1 VGAVDA
7 GSQGQ
12 GAVRS
17 RPQYTPTA
25 RELDDVELLRMGLF
39 GSPGRFE
46 GADGPTRL
54 CLPPDVA
61 DSAQQAKGLEITDAE
76 GVPLAIVS
84 VEGTCPTC
92 EGHVGVIGPVRPLR
106 GNSRRAFHELY
117 VSPSASRTELADE
130 TVTVP
135 VDAPLTEDDLSAI
148 KALNRPVL
156 FLVLAGFDTPRGM
169 SAPGLIR
176 ATLTAAEEFDDA
188 TVFAVPLASRPNVRS
203 DDTFRKQVVDAYAP
217 GADVWWPTGRGDV
230 AGAIARVVESDRPTG
245 LDRGVVIFFTGLSG
259 SGKSTLAQALC
270 NRLIET
276 GGRTVTLLDGDR
288 VRRNVSRGLT
298 FSREDRERNIERIA
312 WIAAEVARH
321 GGMAVCAPIAPFDGT
336 RKTARAMAA
345 EVGADFALIHVA
357 TPLEVC
363 EARDRKGL
371 YQRAR
376 RGEVADFTGISSPYE
391 IPADAD
397 LVIDTSEQTV
407 EEALTTLNAFLV
419 DRGWL
424 PKQVDDKVDRAHATG
439 GA

>member
-1 VGAVDA
+1 
-7 GSQGQ
+7 
-12 GAVRS
+12 
-17 RPQYTPTA
+17 
-25 RELDDVELLRMGLF
+25 MGLF

-61 DSAQQAKGLEITDAE
+61 ESAQQAKGLEITDAE

-106 GNSRRAFHELY
+106 GNSRRAFHKLY
-117 VSPSASRTELADE
+117 VSPSASRTGLPDD

-135 VDAPLTEDDLSAI
+135 VDAPLTDDDLAAI
-148 KALNRPVL
+148 KALGRPVL
-156 FLVLAGFDTPRGM
+156 LLALAGVETPKGM

-176 ATLTAAEEFDDA
+176 ATLAAANEFDDA
-188 TVFAVPLASRPNVRS
+188 TVFAVPLASRPTVRS

-217 GADVWWPTGRGDV
+217 GPDVWWPTGRGNVAEAV
-230 AGAIARVVESDRPTG
+230 AGVVENDRPTG
-245 LDRGVVIFFTGLSG
+245 LDRGVVVFFTGLSG

-298 FSREDRERNIERIA
+298 FSREDRELNIERIA

-321 GGMAVCAPIAPFDGT
+321 GGMAVCAPIAPFDRT
-336 RKTARAMAA
+336 RKVARAMAA
-345 EVGADFALIHVA
+345 DVGADFALIHVA

-371 YQRAR
+371 YLRAR

-391 IPADAD
+391 EPDDADLVVDTSKLTVSDALGQVWSFLIARGVIPADA
-397 LVIDTSEQTV
+397 
-407 EEALTTLNAFLV
+407 
-419 DRGWL
+419 
-424 PKQVDDKVDRAHATG
+424 
-439 GA
+439 